1 MKEKQIKRNLIAL
14 FSLLVIL
21 TGVTG
26 HFVVGFAQTK
36 KSELTSRRDELNDE
50 IAKTKQLI
58 KEYQSQQRSASNEL
72 ALLNQQ
78 IQLREELIREIS
90 SEVGAM
96 DHQIINGES
105 TIKSLEQEQEDL
117 KREYGQMIYNGY
129 KQRNSYNRLAFILSS
144 DDFFQAVKRVEFLKQ
159 YAENRKMHLG
169 QIKTNQSAIAENI
182 STIQLNREQKLNLSK
197 QEMAERNEI
206 SADKSEQ
213 QGKLNKLK
221 TEEARLRQVQQK
233 QEQERKQ
240 LTAKIQEI
248 INKEIQEERERERIA
263 AEKARKEAEAKRLA
277 ESKANNNATASAS
290 SSSSKTSTNNA
301 STSSSSTA
309 ASSSSVI
316 TSSAPK
322 MELAPEVSLANSVF
336 EQNKGN
342 LPWPVSSGAV
352 SSKYGRHPHS
362 SIPGIEVNNNGVDFI
377 TSSNAPVLAVFNG
390 TVTSVFPIAGAGY
403 NIIITHGTY
412 KTVYSGLAGVN
423 VTVGTKV
430 STKQAIG
437 TVADNGDGYMLHFEL
452 WRVTQTAG
460 VAQNP
465 ELWLKKK

>member
-1 MKEKQIKRNLIAL
+1 
-14 FSLLVIL
+14 
-21 TGVTG
+21 
-26 HFVVGFAQTK
+26 
-36 KSELTSRRDELNDE
+36 
-50 IAKTKQLI
+50 
-58 KEYQSQQRSASNEL
+58 
-72 ALLNQQ
+72 
-78 IQLREELIREIS
+78 
-90 SEVGAM
+90 
-96 DHQIINGES
+96 
-105 TIKSLEQEQEDL
+105 
-117 KREYGQMIYNGY
+117 
-129 KQRNSYNRLAFILSS
+129 
-144 DDFFQAVKRVEFLKQ
+144 
-159 YAENRKMHLG
+159 
-169 QIKTNQSAIAENI
+169 
-182 STIQLNREQKLNLSK
+182 
-197 QEMAERNEI
+197 
-206 SADKSEQ
+206 
-213 QGKLNKLK
+213 
-221 TEEARLRQVQQK
+221 
-233 QEQERKQ
+233 
-240 LTAKIQEI
+240 
-248 INKEIQEERERERIA
+248 
-263 AEKARKEAEAKRLA
+263 
-277 ESKANNNATASAS
+277 
-290 SSSSKTSTNNA
+290 
-301 STSSSSTA
+301 
-309 ASSSSVI
+309 
-316 TSSAPK
+316 

-452 WRVTQTAG
+452 WRVTETAG

>member
-1 MKEKQIKRNLIAL
+1 ML
-14 FSLLVIL
+14 FSLLILL

-26 HFVVGFAQTK
+26 HFFVGFAQTK

-50 IAKTKQLI
+50 ISKTKQLI

-78 IQLREELIREIS
+78 IQLREELIREIGN
-90 SEVGAM
+90 EVGSINN
-96 DHQIINGES
+96 QIVTGES
-105 TIKSLEQEQEDL
+105 TIKSLEQEQADL

-169 QIKTNQSAIAENI
+169 QIKGNQNAIAQNI
-182 STIQLNREQKLNLSK
+182 SSLEVNREQKLSLSH

-221 TEEARLRQVQQK
+221 SEEAKLRQVQQK

-248 INKEIQEERERERIA
+248 INKEIQEERERERLA
-263 AEKARKEAEAKRLA
+263 NERARKEAEAKRAA
-277 ESKANNNATASAS
+277 EAKTSNANNATASTS
-290 SSSSKTSTNNA
+290 SSSSKTGSSTSTSSATTSTA
-301 STSSSSTA
+301 STSSSAKT
-309 ASSSSVI
+309 
-316 TSSAPK
+316 TSSTK

-342 LPWPVSSGAV
+342 LPWPVSSGAI
-352 SSKYGRHPHS
+352 SSKYGRHPHT
-362 SIPGIEVNNNGVDFI
+362 SIPGIEVNNNGVDFL

-430 STKQAIG
+430 STKQSIG

-452 WRVTQTAG
+452 WRVSETAG